1 MNFNKKFRISIDL
14 KNMCKSIED
23 IGGSVIIVGGC
34 LRDKFISLNRSDVD
48 MEIYGVSFLRL
59 RECLKNCGFSL
70 INVGNY
76 FSILKIHKKGKNNIL
91 FDLSLPRIEKKIKLG
106 HNGFGI
112 FFKKN
117 LLYKNAA
124 KRRDYTINA
133 FGFNFKLLIFL
144 DPYNG
149 VSDLNKFILKNIS
162 EKFTEDPLRVFRGCQ
177 FVGRFIFFINRRTLL
192 KCKLL
197 KNELRFLSKERIGI
211 EFEKILLSKIP
222 SLALE
227 TLRVIKALDIFVEL
241 KKLKKDLFK
250 RDIWP
255 LSLIAID
262 YSSIIIYKKKLSK
275 FKSLIIIYSIL
286 CCSFLNFKKKDVN
299 NIDILYKLYNKK
311 GILESISFL
320 DKMNCSKKIINNIYR
335 IVKEFR
341 IIYKLCKNRKFRKN
355 NILKKLSI
363 KVDLVKLCIVA
374 KSIFFSIK
382 FNEIWNKEKS
392 NILWLEGRIKCLNLN
407 KNVIKC
413 NVTGDDILREGYC
426 PGKKFGKFLKIIFNA
441 QLNEKFKNSID
452 GISWI
457 KKNIGK
463 FN

>member
-1 MNFNKKFRISIDL
+1 
-14 KNMCKSIED
+14 
-23 IGGSVIIVGGC
+23 
-34 LRDKFISLNRSDVD
+34 
-48 MEIYGVSFLRL
+48 
-59 RECLKNCGFSL
+59 
-70 INVGNY
+70 
-76 FSILKIHKKGKNNIL
+76 
-91 FDLSLPRIEKKIKLG
+91 
-106 HNGFGI
+106 
-112 FFKKN
+112 
-117 LLYKNAA
+117 
-124 KRRDYTINA
+124 
-133 FGFNFKLLIFL
+133 
-144 DPYNG
+144 
-149 VSDLNKFILKNIS
+149 
-162 EKFTEDPLRVFRGCQ
+162 
-177 FVGRFIFFINRRTLL
+177 
-192 KCKLL
+192 
-197 KNELRFLSKERIGI
+197 
-211 EFEKILLSKIP
+211 
-222 SLALE
+222 
-227 TLRVIKALDIFVEL
+227 
-241 KKLKKDLFK
+241 
-250 RDIWP
+250 
-255 LSLIAID
+255 
-262 YSSIIIYKKKLSK
+262 
-275 FKSLIIIYSIL
+275 
-286 CCSFLNFKKKDVN
+286 LNFKKKDVN